1 MANILPRAGLVG
13 GVLVLGVLLGAAP
26 KEFAQ
31 QAPTKLGY
39 VNARQI
45 LASMPE
51 YQQAE
56 SAFAR
61 DLKSFRDEVARLQQ
75 QLDSA
80 IREYD
85 QQSVV
90 LSPSAKQA
98 KEREIRQLQQRVEQ
112 RSGELQDRADA
123 RQEELLSPIQ
133 QRVNSVIEGLR
144 AEGNYAFIFDVTA
157 PGIVAAD
164 RTLDITRLVQQ
175 RLQSSQ

>member
-1 MANILPRAGLVG
+1 MATNLTRAGLIG
-13 GVLVLGVLLGAAP
+13 GVLALGTLLGAAAS
-26 KEFAQ
+26 ERST
-31 QAPTKLGY
+31 QAPAKLAY
-39 VNARQI
+39 VNAGQI

-61 DLKSFRDEVARLQQ
+61 ELQSFRDEVARLEQ

-80 IREYD
+80 IRDYD

-98 KEREIRQLQQRVEQ
+98 KEQEIRQLQQRLEQ
-112 RSGELQDRADA
+112 RSGELRDRADA
-123 RQEELLSPIQ
+123 RQQELLAPIQ
-133 QRVNSVIEGLR
+133 QRVNSVIEGVR

-157 PGIVAAD
+157 PGVVAAD
-164 RTLDITRLVQQ
+164 RTLDITRVVMQ